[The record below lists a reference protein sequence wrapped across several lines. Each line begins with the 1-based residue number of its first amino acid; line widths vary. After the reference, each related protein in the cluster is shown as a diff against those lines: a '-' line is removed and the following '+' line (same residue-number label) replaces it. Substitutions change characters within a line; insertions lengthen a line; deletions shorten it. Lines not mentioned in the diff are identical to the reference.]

1 MKAEELMAGN
11 WVKVLPSGLPIR
23 VAAVHHKKVA
33 YHAYVHKLTW
43 VREGLLKPIPLTGE
57 ILEKNGF
64 VLQVVSAVT
73 KEYHYILGDDTDDM
87 LFVTINKNTG
97 FVKIYYCPIDTIR
110 MIDVNI
116 PRCGVHQ
123 LQQALSLAGIKKNI
137 ILKSV

>member
-1 MKAEELMAGN
+1 MAGN

-23 VAAVHHKKVA
+23 VAAVDHKKVA

-97 FVKIYYCPIDTIR
+97 FVKIYYCPIETIR

-137 ILKSV
+137 VLKSV